1 MAPAGRRAYH
11 GTGQCAGD
19 LGEKMS
25 RYLDIQVRF
34 RDRRDAGRQLAER
47 LEPYRKA
54 RPVVFAIPRGGV
66 PVGAEVAHS
75 LNTDLDVV
83 VARKLGAP
91 FHAELALGAVAAD
104 GERYLNQD
112 IIDYL
117 RVDDAYLERIT
128 KEQGEE
134 ARRRERRFRGGRPP
148 ADVKGRTV
156 LLVDDGLAT
165 GATMRAAARSLRK
178 REPGRLVVAVPVGSR
193 EACAALREDADEVVC
208 LAQPDPFYAIG
219 MHYESFGQV
228 EDAEVISLLEQ
239 PIAADS

>member
-1 MAPAGRRAYH
+1 
-11 GTGQCAGD
+11 
-19 LGEKMS
+19 MS
-25 RYLDIQVRF
+25 RFLDFQTRF
-34 RDRRDAGRQLAER
+34 RDRLDAGQQLARR

-66 PVGAEVAHS
+66 PVGAEIARY
-75 LNTDLDVV
+75 LDAELDVL

-91 FHAELALGAVAAD
+91 LHAELAIGAVTAD
-104 GERYLNQD
+104 GERFLNRD
-112 IIDYL
+112 IISQL
-117 RVDDAYLERIT
+117 QVDDAYLEQIT
-128 KEQGEE
+128 KEQSEE
-134 ARRRERRFRGGRPP
+134 ARRREQRFRGGRPP

-178 REPGRLVVAVPVGSR
+178 HEPGRLVVAVPVGSQ

-219 MHYESFGQV
+219 LHYERFEQV
-228 EDAEVISLLEQ
+228 EDAEVMSLLEQ
-239 PIAADS
+239 PITAES

>member
-1 MAPAGRRAYH
+1 
-11 GTGQCAGD
+11 
-19 LGEKMS
+19 MS
-25 RYLDIQVRF
+25 RFLDIKMPF
-34 RDRRDAGRQLAER
+34 RDRLDAGQQLARR

-66 PVGAEVAHS
+66 PVGAEIARY
-75 LNTDLDVV
+75 LNAELDVV

-91 FHAELALGAVAAD
+91 LHAELAIGAVTAD
-104 GERYLNQD
+104 GERFLNRD
-112 IIDYL
+112 IISQL
-117 RVDDAYLERIT
+117 QVDDAYLEQIT

-134 ARRRERRFRGGRPP
+134 ARRREQRFRGGRPP
-148 ADVKGRTV
+148 LDVKGRTV

-219 MHYESFGQV
+219 LHYQRFEQV
-228 EDAEVISLLEQ
+228 EDAEVMSLLEQ
-239 PIAADS
+239 PITADS

>member
-1 MAPAGRRAYH
+1 M
-11 GTGQCAGD
+11 
-19 LGEKMS
+19 
-25 RYLDIQVRF
+25 RF
-34 RDRRDAGRQLAER
+34 RDRLDAGQQLARR

-66 PVGAEVAHS
+66 PVGAEIARF
-75 LNTDLDVV
+75 LDAELDVL

-91 FHAELALGAVAAD
+91 LHAELAIGAVTAD
-104 GERYLNQD
+104 GERFLNRDVISQ
-112 IIDYL
+112 L
-117 RVDDAYLERIT
+117 QVDDVYLEQIT
-128 KEQGEE
+128 KEQREE
-134 ARRRERRFRGGRPP
+134 ARRREQRFRGGRPP
-148 ADVKGRTV
+148 ADVKGRTA

-219 MHYESFGQV
+219 LHYQRFEQV
-228 EDAEVISLLEQ
+228 ADAEVISLLEQ
-239 PIAADS
+239 PITADS

>member
-1 MAPAGRRAYH
+1 
-11 GTGQCAGD
+11 
-19 LGEKMS
+19 MS
-25 RYLDIQVRF
+25 RFLDIQVRF
-34 RDRRDAGRQLAER
+34 RDRLDAGQQLARR
-47 LEPYRKA
+47 LESYRKA

-66 PVGAEVAHS
+66 PVGAEIARYLDVG
-75 LNTDLDVV
+75 LDVV

-91 FHAELALGAVAAD
+91 LQAELALGAVTAD
-104 GERYLNQD
+104 GERFLNRD
-112 IIDYL
+112 IITEL
-117 RVDDAYLERIT
+117 QVDDAYLEQVT
-128 KEQGEE
+128 KEQSEE
-134 ARRRERRFRGGRPP
+134 ARRREQRFRGDRPP

-219 MHYESFGQV
+219 LHYRRFEQV

-239 PIAADS
+239 PVTADS

>member
-1 MAPAGRRAYH
+1 
-11 GTGQCAGD
+11 
-19 LGEKMS
+19 MS
-25 RYLDIQVRF
+25 RFRDFQTRF
-34 RDRRDAGRQLAER
+34 RDRLDAGQQLARR

-66 PVGAEVAHS
+66 PVGAEIARY
-75 LNTDLDVV
+75 LDAELDVL

-91 FHAELALGAVAAD
+91 LHAELAIGAVTAD
-104 GERYLNQD
+104 GERFLNRD
-112 IIDYL
+112 IISQL
-117 RVDDAYLERIT
+117 QVDEAYLEQIT
-128 KEQGEE
+128 KEQREE
-134 ARRRERRFRGGRPP
+134 ARQREQRFRGGRPP
-148 ADVKGRTV
+148 VDVKGRTA

-219 MHYESFGQV
+219 LHYRRFEQV

-239 PIAADS
+239 PITADS

>member
-1 MAPAGRRAYH
+1 
-11 GTGQCAGD
+11 
-19 LGEKMS
+19 MS
-25 RYLDIQVRF
+25 RFLDIKMPF
-34 RDRRDAGRQLAER
+34 RDRLDAGQQLARR

-54 RPVVFAIPRGGV
+54 QPVVFAIPRGGV
-66 PVGAEVAHS
+66 PVGAEIARY
-75 LNTDLDVV
+75 LDAELDVL

-91 FHAELALGAVAAD
+91 LHAELAIGAVTAD
-104 GERYLNQD
+104 GERFLNRD
-112 IIDYL
+112 IISQL
-117 RVDDAYLERIT
+117 QVDDAYLEQIT

-134 ARRRERRFRGGRPP
+134 ARKREQRFRGGRPP
-148 ADVKGRTV
+148 LDVKGRTV

-219 MHYESFGQV
+219 LHYRRFEQV
-228 EDAEVISLLEQ
+228 EDAEVMSLLEQ
-239 PIAADS
+239 PVTADS